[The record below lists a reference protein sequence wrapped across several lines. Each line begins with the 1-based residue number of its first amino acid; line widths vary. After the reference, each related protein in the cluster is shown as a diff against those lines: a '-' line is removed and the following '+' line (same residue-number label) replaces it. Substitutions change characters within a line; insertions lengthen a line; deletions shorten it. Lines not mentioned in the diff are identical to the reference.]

1 EFGDEGPHPPGMRS
15 ETYVGIAVLFLS
27 LLGVG
32 EARRNRS
39 SFWLVAAVGFLLLT
53 LGPYLRLTGSLQTE
67 VPLPYHV
74 LHWAL
79 PFLRASR
86 DPTRFFPLMMLCLSV
101 LASFGLR
108 SILQSVEKGAL
119 AGRALSAFFSVL
131 VLFEY
136 LVPAPRMQPVE
147 VDPFYR
153 QIAEDEGDFAVID
166 LSFEKAA
173 VLAQTVHG
181 RKITAG
187 NLIVPRSA
195 APRSALSVERAFLN
209 PVEVL
214 NLPPGE
220 MSARIAWD
228 REEIL
233 RRGIRYIVYPGG
245 TAGPRLRLAKLLG
258 ARVTIRPPLVFCEF
272 EGARW

>member
-1 EFGDEGPHPPGMRS
+1 
-15 ETYVGIAVLFLS
+15 
-27 LLGVG
+27 
-32 EARRNRS
+32 
-39 SFWLVAAVGFLLLT
+39 
-53 LGPYLRLTGSLQTE
+53 
-67 VPLPYHV
+67 
-74 LHWAL
+74 
-79 PFLRASR
+79 
-86 DPTRFFPLMMLCLSV
+86 MMLSLSV
-101 LASFGLR
+101 LAAFGLR
-108 SILQSVEKGAL
+108 SILTSVGASAFAAATL
-119 AGRALSAFFSVL
+119 AGFFFAL

-136 LVPAPRMQPVE
+136 MVPAPRMQPVE

-153 QIAEDEGDFAVID
+153 EIARDEGDFAIID

-195 APRSALSVERAFLN
+195 SPRSALSVERAFLN

-214 NLPPGE
+214 NLPSDE

-245 TAGPRLRLAKLLG
+245 SAGPRLRLAKLLG
-258 ARVTIRPPLVFCEF
+258 ARVTIRPPLVFCTF
-272 EGARW
+272 EGVRW